1 MSIRPEEMIRA
12 KALAA
17 APVSALVGA
26 RIYAQMAPEKG
37 IAWPFIVT
45 GIDSQSHPTH
55 MGGASGWAK
64 ASIVMRVYALTYESA
79 KAVADALRI
88 AMHPFKGS
96 ITIGAETSAVGY
108 LGIESEQ
115 DEPIPPNDGG
125 SVPIFCINQ
134 TWAAMVAEPTS

>member
-55 MGGASGWAK
+55 MGGASGGGLSRNRIRARRTDTAERWRL
-64 ASIVMRVYALTYESA
+64 STYF
-79 KAVADALRI
+79 L
-88 AMHPFKGS
+88 
-96 ITIGAETSAVGY
+96 Y
-108 LGIESEQ
+108 Q
-115 DEPIPPNDGG
+115 PNMGRNGG
-125 SVPIFCINQ
+125 RTDLVRR
-134 TWAAMVAEPTS
+134 